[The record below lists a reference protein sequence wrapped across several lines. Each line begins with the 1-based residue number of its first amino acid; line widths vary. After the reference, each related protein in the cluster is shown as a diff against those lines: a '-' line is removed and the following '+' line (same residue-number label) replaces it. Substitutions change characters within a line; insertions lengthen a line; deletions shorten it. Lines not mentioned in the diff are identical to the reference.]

1 MTINTKVRY
10 GMRAMIDIAK
20 AENPGGV
27 LQKDIAINQSIS
39 VKYLDPIIASL
50 KAKGLIANS
59 KGKGSGYRLTRPADK
74 ITALDIY
81 TAFEPITVVDCIDSA
96 EFCNRSCECC
106 SRTYW
111 KEFRDSIIKTLSEKN
126 LSQIINCNNSI
137 ITAI

>member
-1 MTINTKVRY
+1 MKINTKIRY

-74 ITALDIY
+74 ITILDIY
-81 TAFEPITVVDCIDSA
+81 TAFEPISILDCIDNA
-96 EFCNRSCECC
+96 EFCSRSCDCC
-106 SRTYW
+106 SRDYW
-111 KEFRDSIIKTLSEKN
+111 TEFRGDIIKLLSKKN
-126 LSQIINCNNSI
+126 LAQVILMK
-137 ITAI
+137 